1 MFITQRAQVSGQKMQ
16 KAVKLP
22 KIDSAKG
29 VEPVTQSSQST
40 ELLLANKEMA
50 EVQRLLDSKKEEFD
64 ERMAKCKEKEEILSM
79 KVSKLKAEEMKFQLF
94 LKENDNK
101 RQRAVKRAQD
111 EKNIRDIKEKELEQ
125 LRIDMKDTEAKLEVS
140 KQNLE
145 KGLVYQTYLEKV
157 VVTAPEDF
165 TEIADIIKRYQTLSA
180 TNEDLQK
187 LVQTNMDDAE
197 ENRITLYRLSKQL
210 QNEALVKSSE
220 IAELQER
227 LEKAKLQTVIEEGN
241 KAHRQDEAKDAIREK
256 GEAQMAAFNLYNRC
270 RATHMADSRPK
281 HETNKVMVA
290 LAYIEERFRDLQLI
304 VKEGHEAGVIG
315 KVKIREAVLDKQ
327 MAAVKGATASGAG
340 KTMKGTS
347 TSKGMGAG
355 NNVSMTASQSGLSQ
369 TAAGTQPPIH

>member
-1 MFITQRAQVSGQKMQ
+1 
-16 KAVKLP
+16 
-22 KIDSAKG
+22 
-29 VEPVTQSSQST
+29 
-40 ELLLANKEMA
+40 
-50 EVQRLLDSKKEEFD
+50 
-64 ERMAKCKEKEEILSM
+64 M

-111 EKNIRDIKEKELEQ
+111 ERNIRDIKEKELEQ
-125 LRIDMKDTEAKLEVS
+125 LRIEMKDTEAKLVLS
-140 KQNLE
+140 KAALDQ
-145 KGLVYQTYLEKV
+145 GLVYQTYLEKV
-157 VVTAPEDF
+157 VAAAPEDF

-180 TNEDLQK
+180 TNLDLQK

-197 ENRITLYRLSKQL
+197 QNRLTLYHLSKQL

-241 KAHRQDEAKDAIREK
+241 KAHRQDEAKDAIREL

-315 KVKIREAVLDKQ
+315 KVKIREAVVDKQ
-327 MAAVKGATASGAG
+327 MAAPKTAGATAKAAGA
-340 KTMKGTS
+340 
-347 TSKGMGAG
+347 TSKGTTAAKGIAGGATMSG
-355 NNVSMTASQSGLSQ
+355 SINASQSGQ
-369 TAAGTQPPIH
+369 TAGVQPPIH

>member
-1 MFITQRAQVSGQKMQ
+1 MVAAQVSGQKTQ

-50 EVQRLLDSKKEEFD
+50 EVQHKLDRKKEEFD

-111 EKNIRDIKEKELEQ
+111 ERAIRDAKEKELEL
-125 LRIDMKDTEAKLEVS
+125 LRVEMQDTEAKLKLS
-140 KQNLE
+140 KADLDQ
-145 KGLVYQTYLEKV
+145 GLVYQNYLERV
-157 VVTAPEDF
+157 VAAAPEDF
-165 TEIADIIKRYQTLSA
+165 TEIADIMKRHLTLSA

-197 ENRITLYRLSKQL
+197 KNRLELYHLNKQL

-227 LEKAKLQTVIEEGN
+227 LEKAKLQTVIEEGH
-241 KAHRQDEAKDAIREK
+241 KATRQDEAKDSIREL
-256 GEAQMAAFNLYNRC
+256 GEAQMAAFNIFNRL

-304 VKEGHEAGVIG
+304 VKEGQDAGVIG
-315 KVKIREAVLDKQ
+315 KVKIREAVIDKQ
-327 MAAVKGATASGAG
+327 MAPPKTAGTTTSGTAKATKPA
-340 KTMKGTS
+340 TGT
-347 TSKGMGAG
+347 A
-355 NNVSMTASQSGLSQ
+355 NLNASMTASQSGSQ
-369 TAAGTQPPIH
+369 TAGRGQPPLQ